1 MVIIIFVLFI
11 ITDIIMLKN
20 NKKPI
25 FSLEILM
32 YEDGGT
38 KEYLGLGYKII
49 DYNKL
54 DGYDG
59 YKISTWFMAYDN
71 SI

>member
-1 MVIIIFVLFI
+1 MAILIMIAVDVISVGRY
-11 ITDIIMLKN
+11 
-20 NKKPI
+20 NKGPFFAIETKEY
-25 FSLEILM
+25 S
-32 YEDGGT
+32 DGGT

-54 DGYDG
+54 DGYDE
-59 YKISTWFMAYDN
+59 YKIGTWFMPYDN